1 MDYKIEVDMCPH
13 EWDNENRPYF
23 WMITNGV
30 CNNGFGWSETPE
42 QAWKDAL
49 NYYINHVK
57 SNLRGGETV

>member
-1 MDYKIEVDMCPH
+1 MDYKIEIDMCPH
-13 EWDNENRPYF
+13 EWANENRPYF

-57 SNLRGGETV
+57 SNLRGGETM

>member
-13 EWDNENRPYF
+13 EWDNKNKPYF

-49 NYYINHVK
+49 NYYNNNIK
-57 SNLRGGETV
+57 E